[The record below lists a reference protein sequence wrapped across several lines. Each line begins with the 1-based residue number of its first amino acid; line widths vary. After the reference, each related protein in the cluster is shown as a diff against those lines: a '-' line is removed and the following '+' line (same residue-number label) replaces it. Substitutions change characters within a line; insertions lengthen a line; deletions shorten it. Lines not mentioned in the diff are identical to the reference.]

1 MKTIGFIGLG
11 DMGMAMA
18 KNLLKA
24 GFAVSGYDLREQR
37 LSDLQAA
44 GGSPAAS
51 PAEVG
56 KTSDT
61 VFVMV
66 LNGRSGVLQVI
77 GAAEGLTATLRPGA
91 TVIVCATVYK
101 AEMEQAA
108 RQLAEHDIAL
118 IDAPVSGGRAGA
130 EAGTLTLMAA
140 GPQAVFEQ
148 QQDVLQA
155 VGKRIFHVGEQPGM
169 GQTVKASLQ
178 ALMGSMFA
186 ASYESLVL
194 AAKAGV
200 DPEIFRQVVASTG
213 AGCGVFE
220 GSAQAIIARQ
230 FKDTGSQITT
240 MHKDLGICLA
250 AGREHGAALFMAAA
264 AQQLFQ
270 AGITRFPGED
280 NQCVAK
286 VLEQIAGVEVGKS

>member
-1 MKTIGFIGLG
+1 MRNIGFIGLG

-24 GFAVSGYDLREQR
+24 GFAVTGYDLREQR
-37 LSDLQAA
+37 LGELQAA
-44 GGSPAAS
+44 GGSPATS

-56 KTSDT
+56 KSGDT

-66 LNGRSGVLQVI
+66 LNGDQVLQVI
-77 GAAEGLTATLRPGA
+77 GGADGLTATLRPGA
-91 TVIVCATVYK
+91 TVIVCATVHK

-108 RQLAEHDIAL
+108 RLLAGYEIVL

-140 GPQAVFEQ
+140 GPRSAFEQ
-148 QQDVLQA
+148 QQEVLQA
-155 VGKRIFHVGEQPGM
+155 VGKRIFHVGERPGM

-200 DPEIFRQVVASTG
+200 DPEVFRQVVAGTG

-220 GSAQAIIARQ
+220 GSAQAIIARR
-230 FKDTGSQITT
+230 FNDTGSQITT

-250 AGREHGAALFMAAA
+250 AGREHGAALFMAAT